1 MWNEKKKFTKKKIRK
16 NIDKIKNSKF
26 FFKKKK
32 FLFFTIKNVPNND
45 VRIKFKFNKR
55 LPEIAHRGID
65 KINK

>member
-1 MWNEKKKFTKKKIRK
+1 MKKKVIKKKVRK
-16 NIDKIKNSKF
+16 NKHKIINSKF
-26 FFKKKK
+26 SFKKKK